1 MSDES
6 LIPRFGKRAK
16 ALRRAVAWVIPEWQ
30 VFIRR
35 PDGSAEQFTFTRK
48 RQLWIM
54 LGMCV
59 MAIWAGTV
67 STLLTRQPEELAVKE
82 RKLEEMMMAT
92 RAAQH
97 RLASSQKMVS
107 DIAREVDLVH
117 TNILVLAET
126 NAALAKDHQSG
137 KVAAA
142 PRPKS
147 VVNSEP
153 SWNDDGQPASDEARA
168 VREQVRRLEGSLER
182 LKLAYAQAV
191 QNTSDATTSK
201 IFDAERAL
209 SRLGIDARQIFD
221 RQPQRDGGRG
231 GPFIPLPS
239 LAGETGLNGLLDHLD
254 RWSGV
259 KAVMNKM
266 PLGEPL
272 HVDYDLNSGFGTRS
286 DPLNR
291 RNGVHEGVDLGAPH
305 GSPVYATGEGVVEFA
320 GPWDRYGLTIEINHG
335 NGVSTRYAH
344 LSRIKVKEGQKV
356 TRTSVIGLLGNTGR
370 STGPHLHY
378 EVRLSDS
385 PKDPLKFIAAG
396 ENAPKAW

>member
-1 MSDES
+1 M
-6 LIPRFGKRAK
+6 IPAAGKRAK
-16 ALRRAVAWVIPEWQ
+16 ALKRAVAWIIPEWQ

-48 RQLWIM
+48 RQVMILAGMVVIM
-54 LGMCV
+54 
-59 MAIWAGTV
+59 IWAAIV

-82 RKLEEMMMAT
+82 RHLEEMMAAT

-97 RLASSQKMVS
+97 RLVSSQKMVA
-107 DIAREVDLVH
+107 DIAREVDMVH

-126 NAALAKDHQSG
+126 NAALAKDHQST
-137 KVAAA
+137 KSVVAA
-142 PRPKS
+142 PRTRTR
-147 VVNSEP
+147 SEP
-153 SWNDDGQPASDEARA
+153 AWNDDGQPASDEARA
-168 VREQVRRLEGSLER
+168 VRDQVRRLESSLER
-182 LKLAYAQAV
+182 LKVAYAQAV
-191 QNTSDATTSK
+191 QNTSDATSSK

-209 SRLGIDARQIFD
+209 SKLGIDARQIFD
-221 RQPQRDGGRG
+221 RQQQREGGRG
-231 GPFIPLPS
+231 GPFIPLVTS
-239 LAGETGLNGLLDHLD
+239 TSDTGLSGLLDRLD

-272 HVDYDLNSGFGTRS
+272 HADYDINSGFGTRS

-291 RNGVHEGVDLGAPH
+291 RTGVHEGVDLGAPH
-305 GSPVYATGEGVVEFA
+305 GTPVYATGEGVVDFA
-320 GPWDRYGLTIEINHG
+320 GPWDRYGLTIDINHG

-356 TRTSVIGLLGNTGR
+356 TRSTVIGLLGNTGR

-378 EVRLSDS
+378 EVRLSDT